1 MVSLE
6 LIRLQLKSYAFSFD
20 GKVMRLVIFM
30 EKCRTR
36 DMRRDILC
44 DFILVH
50 FIRCL
55 GPRLILIRSQYLLNK
70 NLVKISPPRDTR

>member
-30 EKCRTR
+30 EKNAGYATR
-36 DMRRDILC
+36 YSVLFYLC
-44 DFILVH
+44 PFYSLPWSMFDTYSKPIF
-50 FIRCL
+50 
-55 GPRLILIRSQYLLNK
+55 
-70 NLVKISPPRDTR
+70 VK

>member
-30 EKCRTR
+30 EKNAGYATR
-36 DMRRDILC
+36 YSVRFYPCPFYSLPC
-44 DFILVH
+44 P
-50 FIRCL
+50 C
-55 GPRLILIRSQYLLNK
+55 LILIRSQYLLNK